1 MAVTDA
7 AITVNTAAAFIPEIW
22 ADGVLEA
29 VEFASVIQKRVTR
42 EYEGEIRQLGDTVH
56 IPRLSNLT
64 TQTKAPGVTNPIAF
78 EAISE
83 TEQIITVAT
92 HEYAAFL
99 IEDVVQVQARVDL
112 RARYERKIG
121 YALARGREIALAN
134 LFGGLSQ
141 YVGAWGVELT
151 ADDYLAAWQKLA
163 EAGLLEASPDPG
175 EDFSII
181 LSPAAYAAALRTEVF
196 ANRQYNTQGD
206 AIARARVGDIYG
218 FPVFISNLLK
228 VPAAGAHDCVAMH
241 RSCFALAVQKEVGVR
256 SQYLIRNL
264 ADGVVGWNLYGV
276 AELNYPPETPGGGT
290 AVDNRGVW
298 LRTV

>member
-7 AITVNTAAAFIPEIW
+7 AITTTTHGVFIPEVW

-29 VEFASVIQKRVTR
+29 VEFAAIIQKRVTR

-56 IPRLSNLT
+56 IRRLSNLT
-64 TQTKAPGVTNPIAF
+64 TQVKNAGINNPINF
-78 EAISE
+78 EAVSE
-83 TEQIITVAT
+83 SEQVITIAT

-99 IEDVVQVQARVDL
+99 IENVVQVQADVDL

-121 YALARGREIALAN
+121 YALSRGREVALAA
-134 LFGGLSQ
+134 LIPGLSQ
-141 YVGAWGVELT
+141 VVGTYGVELT
-151 ADDYLAAWQKLA
+151 PDDYLAGWQKLA
-163 EAGLLEASPDPG
+163 EAGLLETSPDPG

-181 LSPAAYAAALRTEVF
+181 LSPAAYAAALRTELFV
-196 ANRQYNTQGD
+196 NRQYNSEGD

-218 FPVFISNLLK
+218 FPVFISNLLNS
-228 VPAAGAHDCVAMH
+228 PGPGQHACVMMH
-241 RSCFALAVQKEVGVR
+241 RGCFALAVQKEIGVR
-256 SQYLIRNL
+256 SQYLIRHL

-276 AELNYPPETPGGGT
+276 AELNYPPETPGGGSP
-290 AVDNRGVW
+290 VDNRGVL